1 MKYTIKAFI
10 KDKNETVSSVANKLQ
25 LSRPTFDTYI
35 MIYEEGLPLPKA
47 KYQRIFDSLF
57 SDYYISSNAFKE
69 RLDMCET
76 ILTSGMQ
83 YDSIEFLSRRAD
95 RASTLIERIRQNIN
109 YENLDE
115 DLYEFINLLITNYS
129 DAVFYNLVQYFL
141 MLYGK
146 KDMDQVT
153 ELQMAYF
160 AEFFLAFENFNKS
173 NIQYNLSDW
182 ERYQQRCERAQ
193 INNKLRNLELEKER
207 LKSKEED
214 LRRQL
219 YGNTIW

>member
-83 YDSIEFLSRRAD
+83 YNSIEFLTRRAD
-95 RASTLIERIRQNIN
+95 RVSTLIERIRQNIN

-129 DAVFYNLVQYFL
+129 DAVFYNLVQYFV

>member
-83 YDSIEFLSRRAD
+83 YNSIEFLTRRAD
-95 RASTLIERIRQNIN
+95 RVSTLIERIRQNIN
-109 YENLDE
+109 FENLDE
-115 DLYEFINLLITNYS
+115 RFVLIYTGQRRLARNLLRDVSGRYVGNEP
-129 DAVFYNLVQYFL
+129 
-141 MLYGK
+141 
-146 KDMDQVT
+146 
-153 ELQMAYF
+153 EL
-160 AEFFLAFENFNKS
+160 
-173 NIQYNLSDW
+173 W
-182 ERYQQRCERAQ
+182 
-193 INNKLRNLELEKER
+193 
-207 LKSKEED
+207 
-214 LRRQL
+214 RRFRK
-219 YGNTIW
+219 

>member
-35 MIYEEGLPLPKA
+35 MIYEERLPLPKA

-83 YDSIEFLSRRAD
+83 YNSNYRD
-95 RASTLIERIRQNIN
+95 RHA
-109 YENLDE
+109 
-115 DLYEFINLLITNYS
+115 
-129 DAVFYNLVQYFL
+129 
-141 MLYGK
+141 
-146 KDMDQVT
+146 
-153 ELQMAYF
+153 
-160 AEFFLAFENFNKS
+160 
-173 NIQYNLSDW
+173 
-182 ERYQQRCERAQ
+182 
-193 INNKLRNLELEKER
+193 
-207 LKSKEED
+207 
-214 LRRQL
+214 
-219 YGNTIW
+219 